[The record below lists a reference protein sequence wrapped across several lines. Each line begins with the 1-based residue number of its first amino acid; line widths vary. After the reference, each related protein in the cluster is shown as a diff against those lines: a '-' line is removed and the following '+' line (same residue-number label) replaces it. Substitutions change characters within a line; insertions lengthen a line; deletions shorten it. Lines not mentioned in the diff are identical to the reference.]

1 MSTKKIV
8 DQCPILLVEDNLDD
22 IMITKRALRKGCIPN
37 RLCVVRDGVEAL
49 RFLRKKGRHKDA
61 PTPALV
67 LLDLRLPKLDGFEVL
82 SEMKKDPYLKGI
94 PTIILTSSGR
104 DDDIEKAYNLGCNNY
119 IVKPVNFDNFIKT
132 IVEIKK
138 YWLYISKIPII

>member
-1 MSTKKIV
+1 
-8 DQCPILLVEDNLDD
+8 
-22 IMITKRALRKGCIPN
+22 MITKRALRKGCIPN

-61 PTPALV
+61 PTPAIV